1 MVHVNVGSPAGTYSV
16 ENASFF
22 RYVVR
27 LADAGLRLRPSDH
40 EAVQVLA
47 AIPNAFVDEDEVSG
61 RGWRVVPAASEEDWP
76 VLEVT
81 PQRLRSALQTARRI
95 LWENAAPVGIS
106 APEIVSVDEEIDNVL
121 AVLARAEAAGFS
133 VSVSY
138 VS

>member
-16 ENASFF
+16 QNGSFF

-27 LADAGLRLRPSDH
+27 LADAGLRLGPH
-40 EAVQVLA
+40 ERDAVDVLA
-47 AIPNAFVDEDEVSG
+47 AIPNAMVDEDEISG
-61 RGWRVVPAASEEDWP
+61 RGWRVIPAASDEDWP

-106 APEIVSVDEEIDNVL
+106 APDIVSVDEEIDNVL